1 MGRLRG
7 NPGHQSQSAQV
18 NPPTGTQ
25 EGSKASKKHVK
36 KNKLTGQEGRC
47 EEDNVSV
54 SSVMV
59 ARAAVGFGDSED
71 EEVVRHLS
79 GTDSVDRD
87 SPYHSCSGSDNG
99 QCTPSSLPTIW
110 KMAQDSHVSATEGM
124 LHHLPHTFA
133 AAACDLGRMPRQ
145 PEITGGAQG
154 PKIHKHASSPG
165 LFNCNQGVRTQ
176 EAMLHEVLGPLR
188 YSLTEELM
196 LMAGLIIQQGKYQRR
211 FLRKFIQF
219 HSQSYRE
226 LVEEVIT
233 CLLDAV
239 ILSQSGMLT
248 LSTGTFSCLL
258 NPTLEDVYLS
268 ASMSSFFSQAK
279 GAQTNPCLQWKL
291 SNHPSASSKSSQPP
305 QGTSAEAENS
315 SKKGRK

>member
-1 MGRLRG
+1 M
-7 NPGHQSQSAQV
+7 
-18 NPPTGTQ
+18 TQ
-25 EGSKASKKHVK
+25 EGSKASNKHVEK
-36 KNKLTGQEGRC
+36 KKLTGQEGRC
-47 EEDNVSV
+47 EEDNISV

-71 EEVVRHLS
+71 EEAVRHFS
-79 GTDSVDRD
+79 GTDSVVQE
-87 SPYHSCSGSDNG
+87 SPYHSCSGSDTG
-99 QCTPSSLPTIW
+99 QWTPPPLPAIW

-124 LHHLPHTFA
+124 LHHLPHTLA
-133 AAACDLGRMPRQ
+133 AAACDLGRMHRQ
-145 PEITGGAQG
+145 PEVTGGAQG
-154 PKIHKHASSPG
+154 PKIRQHASSPG
-165 LFNCNQGVRTQ
+165 VFNFKQGVRTQ
-176 EAMLHEVLGPLR
+176 EAMLHEALGPLR

-196 LMAGLIIQQGKYQRR
+196 LMAGLIIQQGKHQRR

-258 NPTLEDVYLS
+258 NPKLEDVYLC
-268 ASMSSFFSQAK
+268 ASMSSFFSQTK
-279 GAQTNPCLQWKL
+279 GAETNPCLQCIL

-305 QGTSAEAENS
+305 RGTSTEAENS